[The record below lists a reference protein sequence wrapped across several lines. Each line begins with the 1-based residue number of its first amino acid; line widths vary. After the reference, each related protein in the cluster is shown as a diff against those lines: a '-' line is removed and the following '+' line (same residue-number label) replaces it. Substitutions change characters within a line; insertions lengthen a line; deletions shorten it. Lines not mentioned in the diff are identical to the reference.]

1 LIGLVTDSNA
11 QLPAEL
17 RDRYA
22 VSVVP
27 LTIVVDGIAYKEGV
41 DLDADA
47 CYDALERTATVSTA
61 SPSPGEVLR
70 AYEAMARAGVD
81 GIVSVH
87 VGSNAS
93 GTLNAVKLAADD
105 SPVPV
110 EIVDTGTASFA
121 IGCCVWA
128 AGDALAAGADAE
140 AAADAAR
147 AAATRVGNVFVVGG
161 LDRARRGGRLSRD
174 VADAPDVT
182 DGGDVPV
189 LALVDGVMRQLDSVD
204 SVDSAVT
211 AMADHVGAH
220 ALGGQ
225 LRVGVGDAR
234 AEDAAGALAAR
245 LREVPGVAE
254 VVRYQVGPS
263 VVVHTGLGTV
273 GACYFPAR

>member
-11 QLPAEL
+11 QLPAGL

-22 VSVVP
+22 FSVVP
-27 LTIVVDGIAYKEGV
+27 LTIVIDGIAYKEGV

-128 AGDALAAGADAE
+128 AGDALAAGADAQT
-140 AAADAAR
+140 AADVAR
-147 AAATRVGNVFVVGG
+147 AVATRVGNVFVVGG
-161 LDRARRGGRLSRD
+161 LEPARRGGRLSPD
-174 VADAPDVT
+174 VA

-189 LALVDGVMRQLDSVD
+189 LALVAGVMRQLGSVD

-220 ALGGQ
+220 ALGGEV
-225 LRVGVGDAR
+225 RVGVGDAR
-234 AEDAAGALAAR
+234 AEDAASALTAR
-245 LREVPGVAE
+245 LGEVPGVAE

>member
-11 QLPAEL
+11 QLPAGL

-27 LTIVVDGIAYKEGV
+27 LTIVIDGIAYKEGV

-147 AAATRVGNVFVVGG
+147 AVATRVGNVFVVGG

-174 VADAPDVT
+174 VADTRDVT

-189 LALVDGVMRQLDSVD
+189 LALVDGVMRQLGSVD

-220 ALGGQ
+220 ALGAEV
-225 LRVGVGDAR
+225 RVGVGNAR
-234 AEDAAGALAAR
+234 AEDAASALTAR
-245 LREVPGVAE
+245 LGEVPGVAE

>member
-11 QLPAEL
+11 QLPAGL

-27 LTIVVDGIAYKEGV
+27 LTIVIDGIAYKEGV

-70 AYEAMARAGVD
+70 AYETMARAGVD

-147 AAATRVGNVFVVGG
+147 AVATRVGVGN
-161 LDRARRGGRLSRD
+161 
-174 VADAPDVT
+174 
-182 DGGDVPV
+182 
-189 LALVDGVMRQLDSVD
+189 
-204 SVDSAVT
+204 
-211 AMADHVGAH
+211 
-220 ALGGQ
+220 
-225 LRVGVGDAR
+225 AR
-234 AEDAAGALAAR
+234 AEDAASALTAR
-245 LREVPGVAE
+245 LGEVPGVAE